1 MGLINRIIKEHIIA
15 VENSIP
21 INSCEI
27 KNIAK
32 SLIEAFDNGNKV
44 LIFGNGGSAA
54 DAQHVS
60 AEFLNRF
67 ETERKPLPVIA
78 LTTDTSTLTA
88 IGNDYS
94 YTQVF
99 SKQIQA
105 LGRTDDIAIGIST
118 SGTSKNV
125 IMALE
130 EAKKLQM
137 KTIMFRGPIK
147 EYNDTMEMLD
157 HCISVSSNNTARI
170 QEVHILVWHIICSI
184 VDKHYEV
191 TIDELIK

>member
-1 MGLINRIIKEHIIA
+1 MGLIKRIVKDHISA
-15 VENSIP
+15 VENTIP

-32 SLIEAFDNGNKV
+32 SLIEAFENGNKV

-67 ETERKPLPVIA
+67 ETERQPLPVIA
-78 LTTDTSTLTA
+78 LSTDTSTITA

-94 YTQVF
+94 FEQIF
-99 SKQIQA
+99 SKQVEAI
-105 LGRTDDIAIGIST
+105 GRENDIAIGIST

-125 IMALE
+125 IAALK
-130 EAKKLQM
+130 EAKKWQM

-147 EYNDTMEMLD
+147 EYDDTMELLD

-170 QEVHILVWHIICSI
+170 QEIHILIWHIICSI
-184 VDKHYEV
+184 VDKHYEG
-191 TIDELIK
+191 K

>member
-1 MGLINRIIKEHIIA
+1 MGLINRIIKDHITA

-21 INSCEI
+21 YNSCEI

-32 SLIEAFDNGNKV
+32 TLINAFDSGNKV
-44 LIFGNGGSAA
+44 YIFGNGGSAA

-67 ETERKPLPVIA
+67 ETERQPLPVIA

-94 YTQVF
+94 YVDVF

-105 LGRTDDIAIGIST
+105 LHAKNDIAIGIST

-125 IMALE
+125 IAALT
-130 EAKKLQM
+130 EAKKWQM
-137 KTIMFRGPIK
+137 KTIMFRGPIT
-147 EYNDTMEMLD
+147 EYTDTMELLD
-157 HCISVSSNNTARI
+157 HCISVSSPNTARI
-170 QEVHILVWHIICSI
+170 QEVHILIWHIICSI
-184 VDKHYEV
+184 VDKHYEA
-191 TIDELIK
+191 IK